1 VSEDEIISLFLQ
13 ADEDNN
19 GSISMEEFNN
29 VIDPDGP
36 NFDQDSENILDY
48 DTDGDGLI
56 NMQEFTNQINA
67 LAESNPA

>member
-1 VSEDEIISLFLQ
+1 MSEDEIISLFLQ

-36 NFDQDSENILDY
+36 NFDQDSDNILDY
-48 DTDGDGLI
+48 DTTQDGVIDLD
-56 NMQEFTNQINA
+56 EFTAQINA

>member
-1 VSEDEIISLFLQ
+1 MSEDEIISLYLQ

-36 NFDQDSENILDY
+36 DFDQDSDNILDY
-48 DTDGDGLI
+48 DTNNDGIIDLD
-56 NMQEFTNQINA
+56 EFTNQINA